1 MQNKARKERTR
12 CIKMDLPYSIMQS
25 QMVKGVVLHVVLFMN
40 AYMDK
45 QGISDEYSPRELILR
60 WQLDW
65 KKDCK

>member
-1 MQNKARKERTR
+1 
-12 CIKMDLPYSIMQS
+12 MDLPYSIMQS